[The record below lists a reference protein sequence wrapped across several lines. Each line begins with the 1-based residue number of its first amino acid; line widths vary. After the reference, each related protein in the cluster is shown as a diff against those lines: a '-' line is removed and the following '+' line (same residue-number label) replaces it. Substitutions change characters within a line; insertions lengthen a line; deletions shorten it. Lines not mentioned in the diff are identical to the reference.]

1 MGRRLADEEEQE
13 KMRGISD
20 PDLKRISDTRLIMIA
35 LARVMRSEGIKDEV
49 LMDELLR
56 RGRG

>member
-1 MGRRLADEEEQE
+1 MGRRLTEEEDQE
-13 KMRGISD
+13 KMRGVSD
-20 PDLKRISDTRLIMIA
+20 TDLKRISDSRLIMIA
-35 LARVMRSEGIKDEV
+35 MARVMRSEGIKDEV

>member
-1 MGRRLADEEEQE
+1 MGRRLTDEEEQE

-35 LARVMRSEGIKDEV
+35 LARAMKSQGIKDEA

>member
-1 MGRRLADEEEQE
+1 MGRRLTDEEEQE